1 MMGGAMM
8 LSFTASKCK
17 NGGAAGP
24 KSGVDMQG
32 GMAVIKKDL
41 GGMRVR
47 INVLGGMAVI
57 CRLLKGTPNFTKLL
71 TGTVPHWYPKTGSFI
86 IYVEDATLG
95 LFK

>member
-8 LSFTASKCK
+8 LSFTASKYK
-17 NGGAAGP
+17 NGGTAGP
-24 KSGVDMQG
+24 KSGVDVQG

-57 CRLLKGTPNFTKLL
+57 CRKVSRIVHAFL
-71 TGTVPHWYPKTGSFI
+71 GSS
-86 IYVEDATLG
+86 
-95 LFK
+95 K

>member
-1 MMGGAMM
+1 VEAMM

-17 NGGAAGP
+17 NEGTAGL

-57 CRLLKGTPNFTKLL
+57 CRLYSNLIYGFTLWVFDTL
-71 TGTVPHWYPKTGSFI
+71 TMF
-86 IYVEDATLG
+86 L
-95 LFK
+95 

>member
-1 MMGGAMM
+1 MGEAIM
-8 LSFTASKCK
+8 LSFTALKYK
-17 NGGAAGP
+17 NRGTASL

-57 CRLLKGTPNFTKLL
+57 CRNNNN
-71 TGTVPHWYPKTGSFI
+71 I
-86 IYVEDATLG
+86 IN
-95 LFK
+95 

>member
-1 MMGGAMM
+1 MLFFQFIVLPHNYLLRNCYLQQLIESMMGEAMM
-8 LSFTASKCK
+8 LSFTASKYK
-17 NGGAAGP
+17 NGGTAGP

-57 CRLLKGTPNFTKLL
+57 CRKCKSALY
-71 TGTVPHWYPKTGSFI
+71 HQ
-86 IYVEDATLG
+86 
-95 LFK
+95 